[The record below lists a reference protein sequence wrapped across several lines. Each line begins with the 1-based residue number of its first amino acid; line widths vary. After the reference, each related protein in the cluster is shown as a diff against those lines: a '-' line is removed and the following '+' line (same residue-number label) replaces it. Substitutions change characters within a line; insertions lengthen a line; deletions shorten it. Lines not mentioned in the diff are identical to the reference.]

1 MQNSGPPLKP
11 SPPRFS
17 TLYLQSAFDD
27 VEWSD
32 QEVSD
37 AASQETSQAAERVE
51 LVAAEFAGIPVVDTI
66 CYTQPKN

>member
-1 MQNSGPPLKP
+1 MM
-11 SPPRFS
+11 FV
-17 TLYLQSAFDD
+17 YLQSAFDD

-37 AASQETSQAAERVE
+37 ATSQETSQAAKRVE
-51 LVAAEFAGIPVVDTI
+51 LVAAEFAGIPVVNTI